1 MDKWQFPFDM
11 LQEIVETAGLWLV
24 PADERSEGESDSVV
38 LRPEYSGRGYASGF
52 GIVLEGSLAIHRF
65 MAAAGQVNAWHDEHG
80 GEQIDIDSFARTTE
94 WDTMGRSRTIYY
106 WRNWEVTGIPAE
118 FKRD

>member
-1 MDKWQFPFDM
+1 MIKWQLPFAM

-24 PADERSEGESDSVV
+24 PADERSEGEPDSVV

-52 GIVLEGSLAIHRF
+52 GIVLEGSSAIYRF
-65 MAAAGQVNAWHDEHG
+65 MAAAGQVSAWKEDG
-80 GEQIDIDSFARTTE
+80 DGDALDISSFASATE
-94 WDTMGRSRTIYY
+94 SDSMGRSGTIYY
-106 WRNWEVTGIPAE
+106 WRNWEVTDIPAE